1 MMATVVQARTAA
13 RYALRQRSG
22 EDPLRALR
30 THVGRMRAIHS
41 QMPSLGPALADA

>member
-22 EDPLRALR
+22 EDPRRALR
-30 THVGRMRAIHS
+30 THVGRMRAVDS
-41 QMPSLGPALADA
+41 QMSSLGPALLDA